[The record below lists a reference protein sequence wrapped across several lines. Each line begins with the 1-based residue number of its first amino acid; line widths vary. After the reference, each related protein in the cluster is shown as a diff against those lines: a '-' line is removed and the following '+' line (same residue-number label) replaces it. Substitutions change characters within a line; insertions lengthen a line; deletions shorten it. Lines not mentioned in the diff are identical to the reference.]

1 MNTHLVLI
9 TLVTPCLFLVSAV
22 SEASVPLY
30 EYGSEAGNDPSSQGW
45 TVIGAGT
52 LPTLVSCDDSGSGW
66 RLCDSATNGAL
77 GIVYD
82 WNGRAVSGDWS
93 VTMGIRWEKDK
104 IDASGN
110 VPLGGYDYFQGLG
123 NKQNFVWR
131 VGDGKQGYYEICFGK
146 GEGSTVTVSGSSSS
160 STPVSFAGF
169 GEEVELTLAV
179 SRGAASLM
187 VGDRVILEQVDRVL
201 SDEECSR
208 IFFGDATGGAQ
219 GSVTLQ
225 SVRFVPEPSGAL
237 LALAGS
243 WVFFARRRRMTAE
256 KR

>member
-9 TLVTPCLFLVSAV
+9 TLITPSLLLVPAL

-30 EYGSEAGNDPSSQGW
+30 EYGSAAGNDPSSQGW
-45 TVIGAGT
+45 TMIGAGA
-52 LPTLVSCDDSGSGW
+52 LPSLVSCDGASGSGW

-77 GIVYD
+77 GMVYD
-82 WNGRAVSGDWS
+82 LNGKAVSNDWS
-93 VTMGIRWEKDK
+93 LTMGIRWEKDK

-110 VPLGGYDYFQGLG
+110 VAIGGNDYFLGMGRQG
-123 NKQNFVWR
+123 FVWR

-146 GEGSTVTVSGSSSS
+146 GEGSNVTVSGTSSS

-169 GEEVELTLAV
+169 GEEVELTLSV
-179 SRGAASLM
+179 SQGVASLM
-187 VGDRVILEQVDRVL
+187 VGDRVILEEVDRVL
-201 SDEECSR
+201 SDEACNQV
-208 IFFGDATGGAQ
+208 FFGDPTGGAQ

-225 SVRFVPEPSGAL
+225 SVRFVPEPSVAL

-243 WVFFARRRRMTAE
+243 WMFFARRRRVAVE
-256 KR
+256 R